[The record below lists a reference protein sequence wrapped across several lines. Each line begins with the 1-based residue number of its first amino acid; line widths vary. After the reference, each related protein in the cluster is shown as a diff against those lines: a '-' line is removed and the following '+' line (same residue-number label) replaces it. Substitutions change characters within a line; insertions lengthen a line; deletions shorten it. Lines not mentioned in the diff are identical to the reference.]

1 MIVMLVNVEKL
12 SFKNA
17 DNIVYKSCY
26 YQISVRQQIFYDQLH
41 LLRKCQKDLYSN
53 TVRNHLFGLRGSQST
68 QWLTI
73 KDRPLADTFA
83 KWIPLDCL
91 VYSASARRPAIHRWC
106 NRFSS
111 KCLSWTRMK
120 HLKLLFP
127 HRIGNE
133 KPVALNF
140 ARICRGIFRFCA
152 SINMFPNPF
161 VHIWINDT

>member
-1 MIVMLVNVEKL
+1 MIVMLVNVEKV

-73 KDRPLADTFA
+73 KDRPLILLRNEYHLIALSTAHPPKDPQFTGDTMGSSRNTTVGTSDC
-83 KWIPLDCL
+83 KLKLDTDEGL
-91 VYSASARRPAIHRWC
+91 NTTVSAS
-106 NRFSS
+106 NR
-111 KCLSWTRMK
+111 
-120 HLKLLFP
+120 
-127 HRIGNE
+127 E
-133 KPVALNF
+133 
-140 ARICRGIFRFCA
+140 
-152 SINMFPNPF
+152 
-161 VHIWINDT
+161 